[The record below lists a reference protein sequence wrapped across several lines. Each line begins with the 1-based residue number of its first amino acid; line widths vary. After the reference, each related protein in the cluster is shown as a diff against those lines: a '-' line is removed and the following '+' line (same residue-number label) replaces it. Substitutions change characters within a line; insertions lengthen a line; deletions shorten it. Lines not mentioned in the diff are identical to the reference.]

1 MSTPI
6 NLTSVSSD
14 DVISSYREQLADAHH
29 QIAVL
34 TAQISK
40 AIQLMTQN
48 QQNELAVMQAP
59 DRGETD
65 GDNTGATQRLDARTD
80 G

>member
-1 MSTPI
+1 MSTPV
-6 NLTSVSSD
+6 NLASVSSD

-34 TAQISK
+34 TAQLSK
-40 AIQLMTQN
+40 AIQIMRQD
-48 QQNELAVMQAP
+48 QQNELAMQTG

-65 GDNTGATQRLDARTD
+65 GRNTGTAQRLDAQSD

>member
-1 MSTPI
+1 MSTPV

-14 DVISSYREQLADAHH
+14 DVIASYREQLADAHH

-40 AIQLMTQN
+40 AIQIMRQD
-48 QQNELAVMQAP
+48 QQNELAMHTA

-65 GDNTGATQRLDARTD
+65 GRDAGATQRLDAAAER
-80 G
+80 